1 MTIKLHIERL
11 VADRSVLAPD
21 QVGRFQTALGEALGR
36 LHAPPREPAPR
47 PRDAVG
53 RLAERTARAIHNRMA
68 RS

>member
-11 VADRSVLAPD
+11 VVDRGALAPD
-21 QVGRFQTALGEALGR
+21 QVGRFQVALGEALGR
-36 LHAPPREPAPR
+36 LRAPSAEPAPR

-53 RLAERTARAIHNRMA
+53 RLAERTAQAIHNRVG

>member
-11 VADRSVLAPD
+11 VVDRGALAPD
-21 QVGRFQTALGEALGR
+21 QVGRFQVALAEALGR
-36 LHAPPREPAPR
+36 LHAPPAEPAPR

-53 RLAERTARAIHNRMA
+53 RLAERTAQAIHNSVV